1 MFRGFTGEGCDE
13 AVNLI
18 KSSETDG
25 SRLASLLSLSHTHT
39 VTQTSNVHVIN
50 RKFPV
55 KLAFVNKT
63 LNFTLMGLL

>member
-1 MFRGFTGEGCDE
+1 M
-13 AVNLI
+13 AV
-18 KSSETDG
+18 DWP
-25 SRLASLLSLSHTHT
+25 RYSLTHTHT

>member
-25 SRLASLLSLSHTHT
+25 SRLASLLSHTHT
-39 VTQTSNVHVIN
+39 LLL
-50 RKFPV
+50 R
-55 KLAFVNKT
+55 L
-63 LNFTLMGLL
+63 LMYMV

>member
-25 SRLASLLSLSHTHT
+25 SRLASLLSLTHT